1 MNLTRIQTKK
11 VMQAVDA
18 AVKKMRE
25 AAAALETV
33 LPLLPEL
40 ERTTIPRVR
49 ADFPDA
55 ARQLA
60 ATSKDHPEIVAATEY
75 DAEAVVEDLDN
86 VDALK
91 PLDAPLSKIN
101 QMVADARLQWLAEAY
116 VPSLELYGVAKVRAR
131 KDGKLGQTIRP
142 MADVFTTTR
151 KKNEPEVK

>member
-91 PLDAPLSKIN
+91 PLDAALRDGDRIVLLSPVT
-101 QMVADARLQWLAEAY
+101 QGECAMRCGAGAHASQRLRRL
-116 VPSLELYGVAKVRAR
+116 
-131 KDGKLGQTIRP
+131 
-142 MADVFTTTR
+142 
-151 KKNEPEVK
+151 